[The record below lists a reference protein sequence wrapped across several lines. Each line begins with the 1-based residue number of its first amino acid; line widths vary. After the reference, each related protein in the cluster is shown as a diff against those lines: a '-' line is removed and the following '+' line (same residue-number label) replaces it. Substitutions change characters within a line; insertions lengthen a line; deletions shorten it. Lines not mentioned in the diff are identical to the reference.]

1 MGLNQDGVVLDI
13 LIQARRDATVAKRF
27 FKRLLAGSHR
37 EPRVIVTP
45 SATATFLSNGV
56 PRNRSNGPRP
66 RGLWDENRRGSYQPC
81 VLDRS
86 FKNDM

>member
-1 MGLNQDGVVLDI
+1 MLDI

-45 SATATFLSNGV
+45 SAIATFCRMTSRGIAPTV
-56 PRNRSNGPRP
+56 RVP